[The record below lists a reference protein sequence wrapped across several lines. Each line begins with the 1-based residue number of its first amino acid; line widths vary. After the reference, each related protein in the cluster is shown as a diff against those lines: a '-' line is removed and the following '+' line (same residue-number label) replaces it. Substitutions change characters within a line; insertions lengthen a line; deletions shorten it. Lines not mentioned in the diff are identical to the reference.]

1 MTIEREKGLTSKL
14 QSLDESIDA
23 IKMRI
28 RQVDKQII
36 RTKVWSCDL
45 KDIEVAESDQ
55 EIDNLT
61 LYHDLEWL
69 LCLLWRE
76 EKHFKVS
83 DLIVYLNDRTDV
95 PEGCTLRRFDNIN
108 FSNYLGKYMRFDKRF
123 SLKKTNSNNELYYS
137 FNHSITP

>member
-1 MTIEREKGLTSKL
+1 MKIERKKELISKIEC
-14 QSLDESIDA
+14 LDESIDA
-23 IKMRI
+23 VKKSI

-36 RTKVWSCDL
+36 RTKVWGCNL
-45 KDIEVAESDQ
+45 EDIEAKESDQ

-76 EKHFKVS
+76 ERHFKVS
-83 DLIVYLNDRTDV
+83 DLIGYLNDRTNA

-108 FSNYLGKYMRFDKRF
+108 FSSYIGRYMKLDKRF
-123 SLKKTNSNNELYYS
+123 SLEKMNSNNELYYS
-137 FNHSITP
+137 FNHFIIS